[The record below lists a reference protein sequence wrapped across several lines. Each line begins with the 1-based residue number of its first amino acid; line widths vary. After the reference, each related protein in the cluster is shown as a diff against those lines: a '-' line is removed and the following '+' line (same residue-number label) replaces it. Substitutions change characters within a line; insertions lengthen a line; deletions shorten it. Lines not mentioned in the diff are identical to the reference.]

1 MQKENYGIR
10 RTFKRIKSKQ
20 KIITIRISKNDTC
33 FYTAIANYENG
44 LNYPK
49 PVVLVDIINTLQCD
63 ANYLF
68 QDYIGSSNIR
78 GMSEEEYD
86 IMSKYRRLNRHG
98 KEVVRVVTELEYR
111 RAIEGT
117 ISQKLKKITM
127 IVPTMINGICSVS
140 GTTKTIQIYSTVLN
154 QEADF
159 CVKVI
164 SSRNKPMYNDGDVIL
179 IKNKTVKHNE
189 IGFFEVNGSV
199 CICMLYRTKKETKL
213 IPFNVCSPHI
223 YVRPD
228 DTFKILGKVIGK
240 LDGNY
245 IE

>member
-1 MQKENYGIR
+1 MGFGERLRELRVN
-10 RTFKRIKSKQ
+10 KRLSQLELARMIHVS
-20 KIITIRISKNDTC
+20 N
-33 FYTAIANYENG
+33 TAIANYENG

-49 PVVLVDIINTLQCD
+49 PVVLVDIMNTLQCD

-86 IMSKYRRLNRHG
+86 IMSKYRRLNSHG

-111 RAIEGT
+111 RAIQGAM
-117 ISQKLKKITM
+117 SQKLKKITM

-164 SSRNKPMYNDGDVIL
+164 SSKNKPMYKNGDIIL
-179 IKNKTVKHNE
+179 IKETTVKHNE

-199 CICMLYRTKKETKL
+199 YICMLYRTKKETKL

-228 DTFKILGKVIGK
+228 DNFKILGKVIGK